1 MNKKQKRNLCII
13 VLILLVLIIITNINL
28 LNIIK
33 NTYKEQIYDYANQVI
48 NVVVEKNPEL
58 EEEIIKEVFFK
69 KSTNNQDILNKYGFE
84 PKNIDSIN
92 PKLNNL
98 TIPIII
104 FTVLIMVEIIGIIL
118 IFIIYNIKQNK
129 KIKEL
134 DKYCKE
140 LLKGNYLLDL
150 KEQDESNFSILKN
163 DIYDMTIMLKEKN
176 SILEKNS
183 KDIERLISDIS
194 HQLKTP
200 LTALNLINDV
210 LYKDL
215 DSKKKEEFLDNAQK
229 ELEKINWLVKNILNI
244 AKLDSKTI
252 KLNKKKEN
260 AYEILAEIKNN
271 FKPMCEAKNAEIK
284 ILSNK
289 KENLVCDKKWTME
302 AISNIVK
309 NALEHKGKAIEI
321 IVEENNIY
329 TKLKIKDNGEG
340 ISKKDIT
347 HIFERFY
354 KSENSSNDSLGIGL
368 AFCKSIIDNQN
379 GEIRVKS
386 CQEKENSGTEFEI
399 KLYK

>member
-58 EEEIIKEVFFK
+58 EEEIIKEVFK

-98 TIPIII
+98 TTPIII

-200 LTALNLINDV
+200 LTALNLINDI

-260 AYEILAEIKNN
+260 VYEILTEIKNN

-321 IVEENNIY
+321 KVEENNIY

>member
-58 EEEIIKEVFFK
+58 EEEIIKEVFLK

-379 GEIRVKS
+379 GEIRVRS

>member
-58 EEEIIKEVFFK
+58 EEEIIKEVFK

-98 TIPIII
+98 TTPIII

-200 LTALNLINDV
+200 LTALNLINDI

-252 KLNKKKEN
+252 KLKKKKEN
-260 AYEILAEIKNN
+260 GYETLKEIKNN
-271 FKPMCEAKNAEIK
+271 FKPMCEANNAEIK
-284 ILSNK
+284 IISNK
-289 KENLVCDKKWTME
+289 KEIMVCDKKWTME

-309 NALEHKGKAIEI
+309 NALEHEGKNIEI
-321 IVEENNIY
+321 KVEENNIY

-386 CQEKENSGTEFEI
+386 CQEKENSGTQFEI

>member
-58 EEEIIKEVFFK
+58 EEEIIKEVFLR

-98 TIPIII
+98 ATPIII
-104 FTVLIMVEIIGIIL
+104 FTVLIMVEIIGIIF

-200 LTALNLINDV
+200 LTALNLINDI

-215 DSKKKEEFLDNAQK
+215 DSKKKRNFWIML
-229 ELEKINWLVKNILNI
+229 
-244 AKLDSKTI
+244 
-252 KLNKKKEN
+252 KK
-260 AYEILAEIKNN
+260 
-271 FKPMCEAKNAEIK
+271 
-284 ILSNK
+284 S
-289 KENLVCDKKWTME
+289 
-302 AISNIVK
+302 
-309 NALEHKGKAIEI
+309 
-321 IVEENNIY
+321 
-329 TKLKIKDNGEG
+329 
-340 ISKKDIT
+340 
-347 HIFERFY
+347 
-354 KSENSSNDSLGIGL
+354 
-368 AFCKSIIDNQN
+368 
-379 GEIRVKS
+379 
-386 CQEKENSGTEFEI
+386 
-399 KLYK
+399 

>member
-13 VLILLVLIIITNINL
+13 ILILLFLIVIENINL

-33 NTYKEQIYDYANQVI
+33 NTYKEQIYNYANQVI
-48 NVVVEKNPEL
+48 NVVIERNPEL
-58 EEEIIKEVFFK
+58 EEEIVKEVFLK
-69 KSTNNQDILNKYGFE
+69 ESTNNQDILNKYGFE
-84 PKNIDSIN
+84 PENIDSIN

-98 TIPIII
+98 ATPIII
-104 FTVLIMVEIIGIIL
+104 FTVIIIVEIIGIIL
-118 IFIIYNIKQNK
+118 VFIIYNIKQNK

-200 LTALNLINDV
+200 LTALNLINDI

-260 AYEILAEIKNN
+260 GYEILKEIKNN
-271 FKPMCEAKNAEIK
+271 FKPMCEANNAEIK
-284 ILSNK
+284 IISNE
-289 KENLVCDKKWTME
+289 KEIMVCDKKWTME

-309 NALEHKGKAIEI
+309 NALEHEGKNIEI
-321 IVEENNIY
+321 KVEENNIY
-329 TKLKIKDNGEG
+329 TKLEIKDNGEG
-340 ISKKDIT
+340 ISKKDIS

-354 KSENSSNDSLGIGL
+354 KAENSSNDSLGIGL

-379 GEIRVKS
+379 GEIKVRS
-386 CQEKENSGTEFEI
+386 WQEKDSTGTEFEI

>member
-13 VLILLVLIIITNINL
+13 VLILLFLIVITNINM
-28 LNIIK
+28 LNIIQ

-48 NVVVEKNPEL
+48 NVVIEKNPEL
-58 EEEIIKEVFFK
+58 EEEIIKEVFLK
-69 KSTNNQDILNKYGFE
+69 ESTSNQDILNKYGFE

-98 TIPIII
+98 KTSIII
-104 FTVLIMVEIIGIIL
+104 FTVVIMLEIIGIIL

-134 DKYCKE
+134 DRYCKE

-163 DIYDMTIMLKEKN
+163 DIYDMTIMLKKKN

-200 LTALNLINDV
+200 LTALNLINDI

-252 KLNKKKEN
+252 KLKKKKEN
-260 AYEILAEIKNN
+260 GYEILKEIKNN
-271 FKPMCEAKNAEIK
+271 FKPMCEANNAEIK
-284 ILSNK
+284 IISNK
-289 KENLVCDKKWTME
+289 KEIMVCDKKWTME

-309 NALEHKGKAIEI
+309 NALEHEGKNIEI
-321 IVEENNIY
+321 KVEENNIY

-340 ISKKDIT
+340 INKKDIT

-354 KSENSSNDSLGIGL
+354 KSENSSTDSLGIGL

-379 GEIRVKS
+379 GEIKVKS
-386 CQEKENSGTEFEI
+386 WQEKYSTGTEFEI